1 MLKNLGQEQRN
12 CLAKADECAG
22 KAAEATTEEE
32 RLQYR
37 RLEQSYLTLAR
48 SYEFSERL
56 LDFTKENSRRLKA
69 WVEDDSPAPFFE
81 KGQQFIE
88 PTRCERCGQP
98 AQLMHRA
105 PDTTRPRFEVRM
117 FECVCGHYTRR
128 VVKS

>member
-56 LDFTKENSRRLKA
+56 LDFTKENSRQTA
-69 WVEDDSPAPFFE
+69 
-81 KGQQFIE
+81 
-88 PTRCERCGQP
+88 
-98 AQLMHRA
+98 RA
-105 PDTTRPRFEVRM
+105 ACLAYRN
-117 FECVCGHYTRR
+117 
-128 VVKS
+128 